1 MPQTPRGHV
10 HYYSFGPAHGAELA
24 GNRAALV
31 ISNDRTNFQR
41 QNYVALPTSSS
52 EPPLGQ
58 GGNHVRIQ
66 DACDWASIQKITTI
80 NHRSLGG
87 YIGKATPDE
96 LQQVVAAIQDRLTA
110 SNKPGDIH
118 TSEGLKN
125 IRPGVVF
132 ETNIINQN
140 SNSIPATFIVI
151 DYNDGNNIALAVR
164 LYFPPRAPTS
174 PVSVPVQIQS
184 NGERGTAMVNQIL
197 PIHLPGYN
205 LYRFQET
212 DPKDV
217 GNIVDQL
224 LTVIDE

>member
-1 MPQTPRGHV
+1 MPQTPRGNV
-10 HYYSFGPAHGAELA
+10 HYYSFGPVSGAELA
-24 GNRAALV
+24 GNRGALI
-31 ISNDRTNFQR
+31 ISNDRTNFHR
-41 QNYVALPTSSS
+41 RNYIALPTSTSQ
-52 EPPLGQ
+52 PPLGQ

-66 DACDWASIQKITTI
+66 DARDWASIQKITTI
-80 NHRSLGG
+80 DHGVLGD

-118 TSEGLKN
+118 TPEGLKT

-132 ETNIINQN
+132 ETHIINRN
-140 SNSIPATFIVI
+140 GNSIPATFVVI
-151 DYNDGNNIALAVR
+151 DYNDGNNIALTVR

-174 PVSVPVQIQS
+174 PVSVPVQIPS
-184 NGERGTAMVNQIL
+184 SRECGSAMVNQIL
-197 PIHLPGYN
+197 PIHLPSYN
-205 LYRFQET
+205 LYGFQET

-217 GNIVDQL
+217 ENIVDRL